1 MQSDDFISAAI
12 VTYNDGE
19 EAVSVCRSILENTK
33 RYRLKLY
40 VIDNSE
46 TDKTAKL
53 LEKVDGI
60 TVLRQYKNTG
70 FGAAHNRV
78 LGEKLGKYHFIINPD
93 IIVNSDVISDMV
105 DMFEI
110 SDKIVMAMPKICN
123 PDGSEQK
130 LPKEIPTL
138 KRLFLGR
145 LAPLGG
151 VFAHIRSEYTWAD
164 REIDGITDIDFCSG
178 CFCGIR
184 SEVFRKLSGFDERF
198 FMYMEDADL
207 TLRAKQY
214 GRVVIDPSV
223 SVTHAWHRDSAKSI
237 KYLFIHLTSTVKF
250 LLKRRNK

>member
-1 MQSDDFISAAI
+1 MQGDDFISAAI

-19 EAVSVCRSILENTK
+19 EAVSACRSILEHTK

-46 TDKTAKL
+46 TDETAEM
-53 LEKVDGI
+53 LERVDGI
-60 TVLRQYKNTG
+60 TLLRQYKNTG

-78 LGEKLGKYHFIINPD
+78 LKEKLGKYHFIINPD
-93 IIVNSDVISDMV
+93 ITVNSDVISYMV
-105 DMFEI
+105 DMFEA
-110 SDKIVMAMPKICN
+110 SSETVMAMPKICY

-130 LPKEIPTL
+130 LPKEIPTF

-151 VFAHIRSEYTWAD
+151 LFARIRAEYTWAD
-164 REIDGITDIDFCSG
+164 REINGITDIDFCTG

-184 SEVFRKLSGFDERF
+184 SEVFRKLGGFDERF
-198 FMYMEDADL
+198 FMYLEDADL

-214 GRVVIDPSV
+214 GRVVFDPSV
-223 SVTHAWHRDSAKSI
+223 SVTHAWHRDSAKRI